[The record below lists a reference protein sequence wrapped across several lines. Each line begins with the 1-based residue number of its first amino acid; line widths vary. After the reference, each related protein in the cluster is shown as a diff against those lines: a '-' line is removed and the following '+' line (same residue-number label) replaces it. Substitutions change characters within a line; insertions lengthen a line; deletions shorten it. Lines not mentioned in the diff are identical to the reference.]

1 MHTHTHIEH
10 LFFLRHLM
18 VKKKKYHGFG
28 HWFLAS
34 IFTLTLE
41 SYLSFVT
48 GKTGVIFIKITYRRT
63 LCPQC
68 LYGFL
73 CHYIFTKPLVLGTI
87 FIVPILQVTV
97 LRQKEYLCLQ
107 LGSGKR
113 RIQEQVSFYEKA
125 KCFCHQEYY
134 VPQRNFMRVGV
145 HL

>member
-1 MHTHTHIEH
+1 MHIKH
-10 LFFLRHLM
+10 FF
-18 VKKKKYHGFG
+18 KKASWQKKKYHGFG

-34 IFTLTLE
+34 VLTSTLKC
-41 SYLSFVT
+41 YLSFVT
-48 GKTGVIFIKITYRRT
+48 CNTGVIFIKITYRRT

-73 CHYIFTKPLVLGTI
+73 CHYIFTEPFVLGAI
-87 FIVPILQVTV
+87 FIVLILQVRV

-107 LGSGKR
+107 LGSGR

-125 KCFCHQEYY
+125 KRCCHQEYH
-134 VPQRNFMRVGV
+134 VLQRNLMRVGI